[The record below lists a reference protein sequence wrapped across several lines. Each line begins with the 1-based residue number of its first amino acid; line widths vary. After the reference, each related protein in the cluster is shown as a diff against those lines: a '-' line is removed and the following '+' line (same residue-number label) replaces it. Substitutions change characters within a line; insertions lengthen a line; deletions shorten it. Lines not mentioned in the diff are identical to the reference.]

1 MKTLCTSAA
10 WLSGLALVFLMTP
23 ACSSVAPASAPP
35 HGLPLFATAG
45 GELLSTAF
53 FLDDEDEDEI
63 IVLEDDEA
71 EDESPG
77 VLHHILLYIPNRIFD
92 VFDIVR
98 ARVRLGPG
106 LAIGV
111 RATETVD
118 VFLGSYVSIWVG
130 LHGPRGEPSIP
141 WPVGIE
147 SLTGAE
153 ISLAEAT
160 VGGDAAPFYGP
171 VEFGASFQAFLAG
184 VDVGVDPLEILDL
197 VAGFLFIDLT
207 GDDY

>member
-1 MKTLCTSAA
+1 MKTLSTPAA
-10 WLSGLALVFLMTP
+10 WLSGLALLFLMTP
-23 ACSSVAPASAPP
+23 ACSSVAPASAPL
-35 HGLPLFATAG
+35 HGLPLFASAG

-71 EDESPG
+71 EDETPG

-98 ARVRLGPG
+98 ARIRLGPG
-106 LAIGV
+106 LAAGV
-111 RATETVD
+111 RATRPVH
-118 VFLGSYVSIWVG
+118 VFAGTYVSFWVG

-160 VGGDAAPFYGP
+160 VGGDAAPYYGP
-171 VEFGASFQAFLAG
+171 VEFGVSLQALL
-184 VDVGVDPLEILDL
+184 VGFDIGFEPLEILDL
-197 VAGFLFIDLT
+197 LAGFLFIDLT